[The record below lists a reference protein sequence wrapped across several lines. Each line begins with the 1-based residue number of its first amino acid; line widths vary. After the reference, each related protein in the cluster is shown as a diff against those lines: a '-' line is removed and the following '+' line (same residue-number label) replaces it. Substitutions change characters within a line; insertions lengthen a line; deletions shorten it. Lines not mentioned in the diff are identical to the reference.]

1 MCIWKQIHNTLR
13 VHCNPYLYKQVFVSK
28 GYLAKGEFT
37 LVNLLFNSVF
47 LRILQLDFD
56 NSMFSN
62 RLRLFILR
70 DGREHRY
77 LPSKFNR

>member
-62 RLRLFILR
+62 QPAFV
-70 DGREHRY
+70 Y
-77 LPSKFNR
+77 T

>member
-1 MCIWKQIHNTLR
+1 M
-13 VHCNPYLYKQVFVSK
+13 YVSK

-56 NSMFSN
+56 SSMFSN
-62 RLRLFILR
+62 HTAFV
-70 DGREHRY
+70 Y
-77 LPSKFNR
+77 T